1 MEEDSIVCY
10 ADGVHPTHNSHST
23 YAWIEKEENQTILIQ
38 TLIYIGGV
46 YDKLTNEV
54 KVSESKHLKDKDNR
68 TILEELHSA
77 TFNGKILNGTEI
89 TWPL

>member
-1 MEEDSIVCY
+1 M
-10 ADGVHPTHNSHST
+10 
-23 YAWIEKEENQTILIQ
+23 
-38 TLIYIGGV
+38 

-77 TFNGKILNGTEI
+77 TFNGEIL
-89 TWPL
+89 

>member
-1 MEEDSIVCY
+1 M
-10 ADGVHPTHNSHST
+10 
-23 YAWIEKEENQTILIQ
+23 
-38 TLIYIGGV
+38 

-77 TFNGKILNGTEI
+77 TFNGKILLLISIKRYKKISGNAFVKEDDNPI
-89 TWPL
+89 AVILK

>member
-1 MEEDSIVCY
+1 M
-10 ADGVHPTHNSHST
+10 
-23 YAWIEKEENQTILIQ
+23 
-38 TLIYIGGV
+38 

-77 TFNGKILNGTEI
+77 TFNGKILNGTE
-89 TWPL
+89 TVSPLKLLPVSLIVTFA

>member
-23 YAWIEKEENQTILIQ
+23 YAWIEKEETNHTY
-38 TLIYIGGV
+38 TNPNIYWGM

-77 TFNGKILNGTEI
+77 TF
-89 TWPL
+89 